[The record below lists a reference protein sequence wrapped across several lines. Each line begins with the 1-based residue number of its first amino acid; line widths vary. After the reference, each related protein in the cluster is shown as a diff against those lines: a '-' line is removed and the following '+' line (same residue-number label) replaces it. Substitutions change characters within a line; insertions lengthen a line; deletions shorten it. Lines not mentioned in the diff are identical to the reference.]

1 MATAELQQ
9 TAAMPSVAMAPRA
22 LRTVGSQGL
31 AAEPRTR
38 PAPTPGPDF
47 GAIRVRPAAMA
58 GPSAPPGDGP
68 SRRVGAPSTIEMV
81 LASPGQP
88 LPAAVRSIV
97 EPRFGRHFDE
107 VRIHTDD
114 RAAEASRAL
123 DANAWAFGS
132 HIAFGDGRFDPASR
146 RGLWLLSH
154 ELAHTVQQ
162 SGVPGPNRPALAVSP
177 DAGDRAADLAADAVM
192 AGRAVPSQPR
202 WQGIQR
208 QRVTSVDRVSD
219 DERVGHLDN
228 GTRLRVKRVRWVTS
242 TTDLVNWARLTPGI
256 DEKKLWLDI
265 DWCAGQNRGTVQL
278 GANIPEQVL
287 KTILG
292 TVTSG
297 GDIDAALRGV
307 TVTPYVQATILQS
320 GSFRV
325 TASGQVTIDRT
336 GAVTGGGGRVGVS
349 TGPVDVD
356 VQGSGTQGGG
366 WQVGGS
372 VTVTPGRQTQQQEC
386 RVQRTRLVHNTRY
399 ECTTQRD
406 IAARS
411 VTERVSV
418 TDRRQRFVYFEYARD
433 AVSAR
438 SATTTTELG
447 GDLRDGFQVSGIRG
461 FTSPEGPVG
470 PGRRFMGNEELARR
484 RAVAAAGIVEAACR
498 MTGGTDT
505 DACFVGGRDAV
516 SPTGQGELY
525 TLTKVDPSGSTQE
538 VEGAPLAEHAA
549 AEFLSQPAEESHRT
563 PEIEARLRDPSTT
576 PAERADLVYPLL
588 RRAEITLVRSR
599 TGTRTREEPARTES
613 TPSSCPPEVIRQI
626 FPPAE
631 QVTF

>member
-9 TAAMPSVAMAPRA
+9 TAAMPSKAKAPRA
-22 LRTVGSQGL
+22 LRTVGGQGL
-31 AAEPRTR
+31 EAEARTR

-68 SRRVGAPSTIEMV
+68 GQRVGAPSAVEMV

-97 EPRFGRHFDE
+97 EPRFGRRFDE

-114 RAAEASRAL
+114 RAAEASRAS

-132 HIAFGDGRFDPASR
+132 HIAFGDGRFDPAGR

-177 DAGDRAADLAADAVM
+177 DAGDHAADLAADAVM

-208 QRVTSVDRVSD
+208 QRVTSVERVND

-242 TTDLVNWARLTPGI
+242 TTDLVNWARLTLGI

-307 TVTPYVQATILQS
+307 TVTPYVQATILQL

-325 TASGQVTIDRT
+325 TASGQVTIDRN

-366 WQVGGS
+366 G
-372 VTVTPGRQTQQQEC
+372 
-386 RVQRTRLVHNTRY
+386 
-399 ECTTQRD
+399 
-406 IAARS
+406 
-411 VTERVSV
+411 
-418 TDRRQRFVYFEYARD
+418 
-433 AVSAR
+433 R
-438 SATTTTELG
+438 SA
-447 GDLRDGFQVSGIRG
+447 
-461 FTSPEGPVG
+461 
-470 PGRRFMGNEELARR
+470 
-484 RAVAAAGIVEAACR
+484 
-498 MTGGTDT
+498 
-505 DACFVGGRDAV
+505 
-516 SPTGQGELY
+516 
-525 TLTKVDPSGSTQE
+525 DP
-538 VEGAPLAEHAA
+538 
-549 AEFLSQPAEESHRT
+549 
-563 PEIEARLRDPSTT
+563 
-576 PAERADLVYPLL
+576 
-588 RRAEITLVRSR
+588 
-599 TGTRTREEPARTES
+599 
-613 TPSSCPPEVIRQI
+613 
-626 FPPAE
+626 
-631 QVTF
+631 